1 MRDTR
6 THNTKIPPLLNT
18 YLFLRPSLFQ
28 EKKLQQ
34 PITVQSL
41 CESSNLQHLASQ
53 VAGHKDLLLCVRE
66 GSHLPRSREV
76 CCFCGEKQRLLVV
89 RGWVQC
95 IHSPT
100 HKQACELYMP
110 ACALVCQGRSTFP
123 SVLSFLAP
131 SVLRPKTLLFMQKEL
146 LPSFIYFYMSRV
158 FVSIREYVRICECMC
173 K

>member
-1 MRDTR
+1 MNPLICNIWRRRLQGTR
-6 THNTKIPPLLNT
+6 T
-18 YLFLRPSLFQ
+18 
-28 EKKLQQ
+28 
-34 PITVQSL
+34 
-41 CESSNLQHLASQ
+41 SSSSVYVRGVTCLGAAKSAAS
-53 VAGHKDLLLCVRE
+53 AAK
-66 GSHLPRSREV
+66 SSA
-76 CCFCGEKQRLLVV
+76 LLVV

-100 HKQACELYMP
+100 HKRACELYMP